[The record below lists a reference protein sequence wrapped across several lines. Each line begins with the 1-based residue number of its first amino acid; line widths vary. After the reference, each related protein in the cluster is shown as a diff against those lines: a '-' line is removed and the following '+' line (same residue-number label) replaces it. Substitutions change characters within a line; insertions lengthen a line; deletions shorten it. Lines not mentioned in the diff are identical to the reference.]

1 MSKATGGTCHKATRT
16 RRLLCATLCLGVFV
30 AHFVAAAPSS
40 PRSTHQNTMPPPLAS
55 NLHQWGA
62 VTLFHGLPSDHV
74 RAIAQ
79 DPNGMMWFGTDG
91 GLVKYDGRRIQKLAT
106 DGPAAA
112 RVLALKLDDD
122 GVLWIGT
129 DAGAARLINGEIKL
143 IPETRN
149 SAVTAIITPDT
160 GRAMMTTEQGE
171 IFDCST
177 AGDGSLA
184 VHTIKPD
191 DHPLLTIE
199 SRGHAPLRLT
209 SLALID
215 NTLIAGTRSRGLLAF
230 DSTPIKAGATLPP
243 DFVKE
248 ILSRPRAFFVDAIE
262 TDARGRL
269 WFGAETSAE
278 DSGFYDGGDL
288 MRPEKIG
295 LATGTV
301 TALKADARGNIWV
314 GTDAR
319 GAFVHRDARKLEQFS
334 FESTGGGLLSNHIY
348 SIFID
353 REGVA
358 WFGTDRGVCRYD
370 PHALRVETISADA
383 ESNFARTLFQSSEGT
398 LWCGTN
404 RGLFRR
410 DKDSLWQEVPELKG
424 KVIHSIAE
432 DSQGRLLAGTAAG
445 LFVATKPS
453 SRRNRALHSVT
464 ELEFSRVD
472 TANGTTDNIRA
483 ITAFRGAVYIAN
495 FGRGIERLDGT
506 TRTLVWPDDSADAR
520 ERQVVSLHADKERL
534 WIGAAEAGV
543 FLFDG
548 KQTTIDHALDEL
560 IGASVWSI
568 EGASDEVLWLASA
581 RGLYALESG
590 KLLRMIDGIDARCV
604 VEASGS
610 ASGRAVWCATNGG
623 GLYKVLRDD
632 DEGTPASAAASVLT
646 SRIDSEQG
654 MPSQNAFAVVPVRG
668 TSGAEVLLIGTSRG
682 VARYEPGREAPVL
695 NIMRVMGKRLYG
707 MEELRSGLN
716 LEYPQNSLAL
726 DVAAISSRTFP
737 EQFQYSFSVLDS
749 DGRVVREKRS
759 RESQVLIEGLR
770 PGRYHVV
777 ARAFANDLVPSDAL
791 QFYFTVARAPFP
803 WTSTGLSVLLAFA
816 LIAMWWGY
824 RQNRRLSG
832 TNRQLADTRMQ
843 LANETE
849 TERRRI
855 ARDLH
860 DQTLADLRRLM
871 MLTDQLP
878 PNESKNG
885 HIEPS
890 AFRDEIELISTEIRR
905 ICEDLSPSALA
916 NVGLAAALE
925 WALADAV
932 AHQPPEKKFE
942 YEFVCEGGIEETL
955 KLAPADQI
963 QIYRIVQEVVSNI
976 CRHSAATLV
985 KLSVAIDLSGELLIR
1000 VQDNGRGF
1008 AANRLAKMGRGLTNI
1023 RSRASLIDAEVAWSR
1038 ASEGG
1043 TLFLLRKRA
1052 VKAEGV

>member
-1 MSKATGGTCHKATRT
+1 MSRATAGTRHKASKT
-16 RRLLCATLCLGVFV
+16 RRLLCVTLCLGVFV
-30 AHFVAAAPSS
+30 AHLFAAR
-40 PRSTHQNTMPPPLAS
+40 RSFPASALENRKPQPLAS

-79 DPNGMMWFGTDG
+79 DSDGMMWFGTDG
-91 GLVKYDGRRIQKLAT
+91 GLVKYDGRRIQKLAP

-112 RVLALKLDDD
+112 RVLALKLNGDS
-122 GVLWIGT
+122 VLWIGT
-129 DAGAARLINGEIKL
+129 DAGAARLINGEIKP
-143 IPETRN
+143 IPETRD
-149 SAVTAIITPDT
+149 SAVTAIITPET
-160 GRAMMTTEQGE
+160 GRAMMTSEQGE
-171 IFDCST
+171 VFDCAT
-177 AGDGSLA
+177 ARDGSLA
-184 VHTIKPD
+184 VHMIKPD

-209 SLALID
+209 SLALTGS
-215 NTLIAGTRSRGLLAF
+215 TLTIGTRSRGLLAI
-230 DSTPIKAGATLPP
+230 DSNQMKAGATRMP
-243 DFVKE
+243 DLVKE
-248 ILSRPRAFFVDAIE
+248 ILSRPRAFFVEAIE

-278 DSGFYDGGDL
+278 DSGFYDGRDL
-288 MRPEKIG
+288 MRPAKIG
-295 LATGTV
+295 AGMGTV
-301 TALKADARGNIWV
+301 TALRADESGNIWV

-319 GAFVHRDARKLEQFS
+319 GAFLFRDGRGLEQFT

-370 PHALRVETISADA
+370 PHALRVEAISAGA

-404 RGLFRR
+404 RGLFGRE
-410 DKDSLWQEVPELKG
+410 KDSSWQEVRELKG

-432 DSQGRLLAGTAAG
+432 DSQGRLLVGAATG

-453 SRRNRALHSVT
+453 SRRNGAVHSAARR
-464 ELEFSRVD
+464 EFSRVEN
-472 TANGTTDNIRA
+472 ANGTTDNIRA
-483 ITAFRGAVYIAN
+483 ITTFRGAVYIAN

-506 TRTLVWPDDSADAR
+506 TRTLVWPDDSADSR
-520 ERQVVSLHADKERL
+520 EPQVVSLHADKERL

-548 KQTTIDHALDEL
+548 KQATIDHALDEL
-560 IGASVWSI
+560 IGAGVWSI
-568 EGASDEVLWLASA
+568 AGASDDVLWLASA
-581 RGLYALESG
+581 RGLYALRQGQLQQVIE
-590 KLLRMIDGIDARCV
+590 GIDARCV
-604 VEASGS
+604 VAAGGS
-610 ASGRAVWCATNGG
+610 ASEQAVWCATNGG

-632 DEGTPASAAASVLT
+632 GEGAPRSAAASVLT

-654 MPSQNAFAVVPVRG
+654 MPSQNAFAVMPVRG
-668 TSGAEVLLIGTSRG
+668 ASGEEVLWIGTSRG

-695 NIMRVMGKRLYG
+695 NVMRVMGKRVYSV
-707 MEELRSGLN
+707 EELRGGLN
-716 LEYPQNSLAL
+716 LEYPQNSVAL

-737 EQFQYSFSVLDS
+737 EQFQYSFSVLDGE
-749 DGRVVREKRS
+749 GRVVREKRS

-770 PGRYHVV
+770 PGRYRVV

-803 WTSTGLSVLLAFA
+803 WTSTALSVLLAFA

-824 RQNRRLSG
+824 RQNRRLSK

-860 DQTLADLRRLM
+860 DQTLADLRGLM

-885 HIEPS
+885 HVEPS
-890 AFRDEIELISTEIRR
+890 AFRDEIESISTEIRR

-925 WALADAV
+925 WGLADAV
-932 AHQPPEKKFE
+932 THQPPEKKFE
-942 YEFVCEGGIEETL
+942 YEFVCEVGIEETL
-955 KLAPADQI
+955 KLNSADQI
-963 QIYRIVQEVVSNI
+963 QIYRIVQEAVSNI
-976 CRHSAATLV
+976 CRHSAATWV
-985 KLSVAIDLSGELLIR
+985 KLAVAIDVSGELLIR
-1000 VQDNGRGF
+1000 VEDNGCGF
-1008 AANRLAKMGRGLTNI
+1008 EANKLAKMGRGLTNI
-1023 RSRASLIDAEVAWSR
+1023 RSRASLIDAEVAWASP
-1038 ASEGG
+1038 SEGG
-1043 TLFLLRKRA
+1043 TLFLLRKRT
-1052 VKAEGV
+1052 VKAHVG